1 MFFFAHKIFPFPAKQ
16 NSMSEQLIG
25 REKQW
30 TCQIF
35 SSCVPDLSKKKNLRK
50 TQFFKKDVLEF

>member
-1 MFFFAHKIFPFPAKQ
+1 
-16 NSMSEQLIG
+16 MSEQLIG

-35 SSCVPDLSKKKNLRK
+35 SSCVPDLSKKKNK
-50 TQFFKKDVLEF
+50 FEENTVLKEVFEFLKAEILSVKAIKSK